1 VSTFMAQA
9 LCERDEQAHF
19 LADDTLPAN

>member
-19 LADDTLPAN
+19 LADDTLPAD